1 MKKNGAGEKRVSIF
15 DVAKRSDC
23 SIATVSNVL
32 NGKGR
37 VGEKQ
42 RQAVLKAVKAL
53 GYVTDLSGRNLRL
66 GRSEALGVLFYP
78 SCAHIFRN
86 PYYAEVM
93 EALEREA
100 YKQNYNL
107 VLIGYEIANLH
118 ADFSSAILRSRVDG
132 LVLVGECPTETI
144 EKISVS
150 RPPLVLLDTDADHL
164 AVDSI
169 TSDAVTPCRN
179 LIAHLAE
186 QGHSRIIM
194 AAYKRKNYNIEMR
207 IRGFRQG
214 IETANLDPRHCPVL
228 NEYPYTEDFIEE
240 ILKRMKSPER
250 PTAIFAVND
259 TMALEIKKHLEDAG
273 YRVPADVSIA
283 GFDDDP
289 PAAAATPPLTTVKV
303 DRKQLG
309 TVGAELMFRRL
320 SKPDSPVSKMRLTT
334 ELVIRGSTGPAPK
347 LASK

>member
-1 MKKNGAGEKRVSIF
+1 MKKNGERQKRVSIF
-15 DVAKRSDC
+15 DVAKRSEC

-93 EALEREA
+93 EALEQES

-107 VLIGYEIANLH
+107 VLIGYEIANMNE
-118 ADFSSAILRSRVDG
+118 DFSTAILRSRVDG
-132 LVLVGECPTETI
+132 LVLVGECPSETI
-144 EKISVS
+144 EKISAC

-164 AVDSI
+164 AIDSI
-169 TSDAVTPCRN
+169 TSDAITPCRN
-179 LIAHLAE
+179 LVAYLAE
-186 QGHSRIIM
+186 QGHTRIVM
-194 AAYKRKNYNIEMR
+194 AAYKRQNYNIEMR
-207 IRGFRQG
+207 VRGFRQG
-214 IETANLDPRHCPVL
+214 VAAAKLDPAQCPVL
-228 NEYPYTEDFIEE
+228 QDGLYTQDFVDD
-240 ILKRMKSPER
+240 ILARMKRPDR
-250 PTAIFAVND
+250 PTAIFGVND
-259 TMALEIKKHLEDAG
+259 TLALELKKHLEQAG
-273 YRVPADVSIA
+273 YRVPADVSVA

-289 PAAAATPPLTTVKV
+289 PASTVTPPLTTVRV

-309 TVGAELMFRRL
+309 SIGAELMFRRIE
-320 SKPDSPVSKMRLTT
+320 KPDAPVSKMRMTT
-334 ELVIRGSTGPAPK
+334 ELVLRGTTGPAPRG
-347 LASK
+347 